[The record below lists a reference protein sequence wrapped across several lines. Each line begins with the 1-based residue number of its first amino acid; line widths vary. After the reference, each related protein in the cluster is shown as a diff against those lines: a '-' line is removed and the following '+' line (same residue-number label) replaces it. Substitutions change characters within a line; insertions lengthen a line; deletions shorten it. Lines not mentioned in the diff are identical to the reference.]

1 MEQESSQSQNQ
12 SQGQSQSQTQKQPTK
27 AKNDNSLTV
36 QNQEQALTAPANSD
50 TNSDTN
56 MDNDKQEPHANS
68 EETEP
73 QKPQHK
79 RSFDELQED
88 SGNYRPVAQ
97 AIGNWLDNASI
108 NTLNH
113 LNEQAADIFYRK
125 GVTFTVYSDA
135 KNIERMIPFDIIPR
149 IIAASEWQQ
158 IEAGCRQ
165 RITALNAFLHD
176 IYHDQAIM
184 KAGIVPASYVYAS
197 GSYEPWMMGITLDK
211 PIYSHISGIDLIR
224 DETGRFC
231 VLEDNLR
238 TPSGVS
244 YMLESRNISET
255 LLADLFSQNAV
266 LGVSGYPQRLK
277 ACLASATS
285 KYDPQIVILT
295 PGRFN
300 SAYYEHAFLA
310 HEMNVPLVHGYDLVV
325 EDSKVY
331 MQGIRGKLQV
341 DIIYRRIDDPYL
353 DPLAFRSDSI
363 LGVSGLM
370 SAYRAGNVVIVNAP
384 GTGVADDKS
393 LYPFVPDMIEFYLN
407 EQPILPN
414 ITTYQCRKP
423 EELTYV
429 LDNLDKLVVKETQG
443 SGGYGMLI
451 GPTSSEQEIADYRT
465 RLLDNPSGFIAQPTI
480 ALSTNPTA
488 VSDGIAPRHID
499 LRPFI
504 LSHGDGMVDIVPG
517 GLTRV
522 AMVEGSLVVNSSQG
536 GGIKDTWVID
546 DSHLTNHLT
555 GSKDSHSI
563 TITNTENAPAISVI
577 NNTDINLN
585 NRAYADTSLVEP
597 SSSSESSPTYYSSY
611 YDRVQ
616 PIEAGYED
624 RVDAPM
630 ILLLS
635 TASHLI
641 WLGRYSER
649 LYYYD
654 NIMKQLIKGDLKK
667 SQVQHLIQHLGF
679 AANSNESLKLMKAQ
693 LMDDLEQQRIPNV
706 IQSIETNIQ
715 EAKGVIGKDTAELYN
730 LIKRLASAGTYRAA
744 TLQLH
749 ACNAAM
755 NQENATVTCFWQL
768 GRHFERLER
777 AVLLD
782 EDAMTASLAF
792 KHWINELPENTRWR
806 ELMRLTNQM
815 IKSQRFSDFSL
826 ISQEFNLILRQGV

>member
-1 MEQESSQSQNQ
+1 MNKTASQSQSKDGNPDKEK
-12 SQGQSQSQTQKQPTK
+12 SANQSQSQSQSIKVL
-27 AKNDNSLTV
+27 NDNTKSPASTPTEDTLTK
-36 QNQEQALTAPANSD
+36 D
-50 TNSDTN
+50 T
-56 MDNDKQEPHANS
+56 S
-68 EETEP
+68 EKPEK
-73 QKPQHK
+73 KPQ
-79 RSFDELQED
+79 SFDELQI
-88 SGNYRPVAQ
+88 SKGKYRPVAQ
-97 AIGNWLDNASI
+97 AVGHWLDNI
-108 NTLNH
+108 NMDALNY
-113 LNEQAADIFYRK
+113 LNEQAENIFYRK

-149 IIAASEWQQ
+149 IIAASEWKQ
-158 IEAGCRQ
+158 IEAGCKQ

-184 KAGIVPASYVYAS
+184 KADIVPASYVYAS
-197 GSYEPWMMGITLDK
+197 GCYEPWMMGIELDK

-224 DETGRFC
+224 DETGKFC

-255 LLADLFSQNAV
+255 LLADIFTETPIMGISD
-266 LGVSGYPQRLK
+266 YPNRLK
-277 ACLASATS
+277 ACLASSTS
-285 KYDPQIVILT
+285 KYDPQVVILT

-331 MQGIRGKLQV
+331 MQGIRGKVQV
-341 DIIYRRIDDPYL
+341 DVIYRRIDDPYI
-353 DPLAFRSDSI
+353 DPLAFKSDSI

-393 LYPFVPDMIEFYLN
+393 LYPFVPDMIKFYLN
-407 EQPILPN
+407 EEPILPN
-414 ITTYQCRKP
+414 IETYQCRKP
-423 EELTYV
+423 DELKYV

-451 GPTSSEQEIADYRT
+451 GPTSTKKEIEEYRL
-465 RLLDNPSGFIAQPTI
+465 RLLENPAGFIAQPTI
-480 ALSTNPTA
+480 SLSTNPTA

-504 LSHGDGMVDIVPG
+504 LSHGDGTVDIVPG

-536 GGIKDTWVID
+536 GGIKDTWIID
-546 DSHLTNHLT
+546 DSDL
-555 GSKDSHSI
+555 DSQQTDKCSPLSSI
-563 TITNTENAPAISVI
+563 GVNASGHA
-577 NNTDINLN
+577 N
-585 NRAYADTSLVEP
+585 
-597 SSSSESSPTYYSSY
+597 Y

-616 PIEAGYED
+616 PLETGYESLD
-624 RVDAPM
+624 DAPM

-654 NIMKQLIKGDLKK
+654 DVMKQLIKGDLKK
-667 SQVQHLIQHLGF
+667 SQIRHLISHLGF
-679 AANSNESLKLMKAQ
+679 AVDGEVSLTTMKAQ
-693 LMDDLEQQRIPNV
+693 MMADLEQNIIPNIV
-706 IQSIETNIQ
+706 QSIEDNVQ

-730 LIKRLASAGTYRAA
+730 LIKRLSSAGTYRAA

-755 NQENATVTCFWQL
+755 KQENPTVTCFWQL
-768 GRHFERLER
+768 GRHFEQLER
-777 AVLLD
+777 AVLLG
-782 EDAMTASLAF
+782 EDSTEISF
-792 KHWINELPENTRWR
+792 EFRHWINELPENTRWR
-806 ELMRLTNQM
+806 ELIRLTNQM
-815 IKSQRFSDFSL
+815 IRSKKFSDFAL
-826 ISQEFNLILRQGV
+826 ISKEFNLILRQGV

>member
-1 MEQESSQSQNQ
+1 MTKKNQ
-12 SQGQSQSQTQKQPTK
+12 SQKQTQSATDTQTS
-27 AKNDNSLTV
+27 ANNGT
-36 QNQEQALTAPANSD
+36 QEQAQSSVTAPKNNATNADKD
-50 TNSDTN
+50 TLS
-56 MDNDKQEPHANS
+56 
-68 EETEP
+68 
-73 QKPQHK
+73 KPNK
-79 RSFDELQED
+79 KSSFDELIISEGQD
-88 SGNYRPVAQ
+88 RPVAKTV
-97 AIGNWLDNASI
+97 GNGLDTI
-108 NTLNH
+108 NLDALNH
-113 LNEQAADIFYRK
+113 LNEQAENIFYRK

-149 IIAASEWQQ
+149 IIAASEWQV
-158 IEAGCRQ
+158 IEKGCMQ

-176 IYHDQAIM
+176 IYHEQAIM
-184 KAGIVPASYVYAS
+184 KAGVVPASYVYAS
-197 GSYEPWMMGITLDK
+197 GCYEPWMMGIELDK

-224 DETGRFC
+224 DEDGRFC

-255 LLADLFSQNAV
+255 LLSEMFDHTPI
-266 LGVSGYPQRLK
+266 LGISDYPMRLK
-277 ACLASATS
+277 KCLVSSTS

-331 MQGIRGKLQV
+331 MQGIRGKVQV
-341 DIIYRRIDDPYL
+341 DIIYRRIDDPFI
-353 DPLAFRSDSI
+353 DPLAFESSSI

-370 SAYRAGNVVIVNAP
+370 SAYRAGNVVITNAP

-393 LYPFVPDMIEFYLN
+393 LYPFVPDMIKFYLD
-407 EQPILPN
+407 EEPILPN
-414 ITTYQCRKP
+414 IQTFQCRKP
-423 EELTYV
+423 DELKYV

-451 GPTSSEQEIADYRT
+451 GPTSTQKEIEAYRL
-465 RLLDNPSGFIAQPTI
+465 RLLENPAGFIAQPTI
-480 ALSTNPTA
+480 SLSTNPTA
-488 VSDGIAPRHID
+488 VADGIAPRHID

-504 LSHGDGMVDIVPG
+504 LSHGDGSVDIVPG

-546 DSHLTNHLT
+546 DSILNNH
-555 GSKDSHSI
+555 SKDNHTSKSSHALENNLSSHS
-563 TITNTENAPAISVI
+563 E
-577 NNTDINLN
+577 
-585 NRAYADTSLVEP
+585 YF
-597 SSSSESSPTYYSSY
+597 
-611 YDRVQ
+611 DRVQ
-616 PIEAGYED
+616 PIEAGYD
-624 RVDAPM
+624 HLGDAPM

-667 SQVQHLIQHLGF
+667 PQVQHLITHLGF
-679 AANSNESLKLMKAQ
+679 EADAEEPLKVMKAQ
-693 LMDDLEQQRIPNV
+693 IMNNLEQIIIPNV
-706 IQSIETNIQ
+706 VQSIETNVQ

-730 LIKRLASAGTYRAA
+730 LIKRLSSAGTYRAA
-744 TLQLH
+744 SLQLY

-755 NQENATVTCFWQL
+755 KQEHATVTCFWQL
-768 GRHFERLER
+768 GRKFEQLER
-777 AVLLD
+777 AVLLE
-782 EDAMTASLAF
+782 EDSMEISLEF
-792 KHWINELPENTRWR
+792 KHWINQLPENTRWR
-806 ELMRLTNQM
+806 ELIRLTNQM
-815 IKSQRFSDFSL
+815 IRSKRFSDFKL
-826 ISQEFNLILRQGV
+826 ISQEFNIILRQGV

>member
-1 MEQESSQSQNQ
+1 MNKKSSQSQSQNQ
-12 SQGQSQSQTQKQPTK
+12 AQNQSQSQTTSTTKTTAKDTLQKATK
-27 AKNDNSLTV
+27 
-36 QNQEQALTAPANSD
+36 
-50 TNSDTN
+50 
-56 MDNDKQEPHANS
+56 
-68 EETEP
+68 
-73 QKPQHK
+73 KPQ
-79 RSFDELQED
+79 SFDELQT
-88 SGNYRPVAQ
+88 SKGQYRPVAQ
-97 AIGNWLDNASI
+97 AVGNWLDNI
-108 NTLNH
+108 NIDALNH
-113 LNEQAADIFYRK
+113 LNEQAENIFYRK

-158 IEAGCRQ
+158 IEAGCKQ

-197 GSYEPWMMGITLDK
+197 GCYEPWMMGIELDK

-244 YMLESRNISET
+244 YMLESRTISET
-255 LLADLFSQNAV
+255 LLSDMFSHTPI
-266 LGVSGYPQRLK
+266 LGISDYPQRLK
-277 ACLASATS
+277 KCLASAIS

-331 MQGIRGKLQV
+331 MQGIRGKVQV
-341 DIIYRRIDDPYL
+341 DVIYRRIDDPYI
-353 DPLAFRSDSI
+353 DPLAFQSNSI

-393 LYPFVPDMIEFYLN
+393 LYPFVPDMIKFYLD
-407 EQPILPN
+407 EDPILPN
-414 ITTYQCRKP
+414 IKTYQCRKP
-423 EELTYV
+423 DELKYV

-451 GPTSSEQEIADYRT
+451 GPTSSKQEIEDYRK
-465 RLLDNPSGFIAQPTI
+465 RLLDNPAGFIAQPTI

-504 LSHGDGMVDIVPG
+504 LSHGDGSVDIVPG

-536 GGIKDTWVID
+536 GGIKDTWVVD
-546 DSHLTNHLT
+546 DSNLEGNILDTLNSNKRHL
-555 GSKDSHSI
+555 
-563 TITNTENAPAISVI
+563 PAS
-577 NNTDINLN
+577 TK
-585 NRAYADTSLVEP
+585 
-597 SSSSESSPTYYSSY
+597 SSSDNHSSLETSAADHANY

-616 PIEAGYED
+616 PTEAGYGHLD
-624 RVDAPM
+624 DAPM

-654 NIMKQLIKGDLKK
+654 NMMKQLIKGDLKK
-667 SQVQHLIQHLGF
+667 SQVQHLISHLGF
-679 AANSNESLKLMKAQ
+679 EADADESLKTMKAQ
-693 LMDDLEQQRIPNV
+693 MITDLAQKRIPNV
-706 IQSIETNIQ
+706 VQSIETNVQ

-730 LIKRLASAGTYRAA
+730 LIKRLSSAGTYRAA
-744 TLQLH
+744 TLQLY

-755 NQENATVTCFWQL
+755 KQEHPTVTCFWQL
-768 GRHFERLER
+768 GRHFEQLER

-782 EDAMTASLAF
+782 EDSMTASLEF

-806 ELMRLTNQM
+806 ELTRLTNQM
-815 IKSQRFSDFSL
+815 IKSKQFSDFKL
-826 ISQEFNLILRQGV
+826 ISKEFNIILRQGV

>member
-1 MEQESSQSQNQ
+1 MTKETTQDLTENSSQNQ
-12 SQGQSQSQTQKQPTK
+12 SQSQSQSQSNNNTESGQVNVHKDQQQK
-27 AKNDNSLTV
+27 SS
-36 QNQEQALTAPANSD
+36 QNQSQSQSSSKDKTKKPA
-50 TNSDTN
+50 
-56 MDNDKQEPHANS
+56 A
-68 EETEP
+68 
-73 QKPQHK
+73 K
-79 RSFDELQED
+79 RPCFDELQTAD
-88 SGNYRPVAQ
+88 GKYRPVAQ
-97 AIGNWLDNASI
+97 AVGDWLDNTSMDSI
-108 NTLNH
+108 IH
-113 LNEQAADIFYRK
+113 LNEQAENIFYRK

-135 KNIERMIPFDIIPR
+135 KNIERMIPFDIVPR

-158 IEAGCRQ
+158 IEKGCHQ

-184 KAGIVPASYVYAS
+184 KEGVVPASYVYAS
-197 GSYEPWMMGITLDK
+197 GCYEPWMMGIELDK

-224 DETGRFC
+224 DEDGRFC

-244 YMLESRNISET
+244 YMLESRTISET
-255 LLADLFSQNAV
+255 LLSDLFAHTPV
-266 LGVSGYPQRLK
+266 LGISDYPKRLK
-277 ACLASATS
+277 KCLASSTS

-331 MQGIRGKLQV
+331 MQGIRGKVQV
-341 DIIYRRIDDPYL
+341 DVIYRRIDDPYI
-353 DPLAFRSDSI
+353 DPLAFQSNSI

-393 LYPFVPDMIEFYLN
+393 LYAFVPDMIKFYLG
-407 EQPILPN
+407 EEPLLPN
-414 ITTYQCRKP
+414 IETYQCRKKD
-423 EELTYV
+423 ELSYV

-451 GPTSSEQEIADYRT
+451 GPTSTKQEISDYRK
-465 RLLDNPSGFIAQPTI
+465 RLLENPAGFIAQPTI
-480 ALSTNPTA
+480 SLSTNPTA

-504 LSHGDGMVDIVPG
+504 LSHGDGSVDIVPG

-536 GGIKDTWVID
+536 GGIKDTWVVD
-546 DSHLTNHLT
+546 DSQL
-555 GSKDSHSI
+555 
-563 TITNTENAPAISVI
+563 NANDLD
-577 NNTDINLN
+577 NNLDKGQGIKSDN
-585 NRAYADTSLVEP
+585 SLVDP
-597 SSSSESSPTYYSSY
+597 NAANHANYYS
-611 YDRVQ
+611 RVQ
-616 PIEAGYED
+616 PTEAGFED
-624 RVDAPM
+624 LDDAPM

-635 TASHLI
+635 TGSHLI

-654 NIMKQLIKGDLKK
+654 SIMKQLINGDIKK
-667 SQVQHLIQHLGF
+667 SQAQHLINNLGF
-679 AANSNESLKLMKAQ
+679 KADTNEPLKIMKAQ
-693 LMDDLEQQRIPNV
+693 MLRDLEQNIIPSV
-706 IQSIETNIQ
+706 VTSIETNVQ
-715 EAKGVIGKDTAELYN
+715 DAKGVIGKDTAELYN
-730 LIKRLASAGTYRAA
+730 LIKRLSNAGTYRAA
-744 TLQLH
+744 TLQLY

-755 NQENATVTCFWQL
+755 KQEHPTVTCFWQL
-768 GRHFERLER
+768 GRYFEQLEH

-782 EDAMTASLAF
+782 EDTTEISLLF
-792 KHWINELPENTRWR
+792 KHWINKLPENTRWR
-806 ELMRLTNQM
+806 ELIRLTNQM
-815 IKSQRFSDFSL
+815 IKSKQFSDFKL
-826 ISQEFNLILRQGV
+826 ISREFNIILQQGV

>member
-1 MEQESSQSQNQ
+1 MNKKST
-12 SQGQSQSQTQKQPTK
+12 QSQSQSQSATDSTNNSAAKKNNQQQSQATVTTTK
-27 AKNDNSLTV
+27 TNTTNDS
-36 QNQEQALTAPANSD
+36 A
-50 TNSDTN
+50 
-56 MDNDKQEPHANS
+56 
-68 EETEP
+68 
-73 QKPQHK
+73 QHPSK
-79 RSFDELQED
+79 KLESFDELKIADGQ
-88 SGNYRPVAQ
+88 YRPVAK
-97 AIGNWLDNASI
+97 AVGDWLDNI
-108 NTLNH
+108 NIDALNH
-113 LNEQAADIFYRK
+113 LNEQAENIFYRK

-149 IIAASEWQQ
+149 IIAASEWQL
-158 IEAGCRQ
+158 IEKGCKQ

-176 IYHDQAIM
+176 IYHEQAIM
-184 KAGIVPASYVYAS
+184 KAGVVPASYVYAS
-197 GSYEPWMMGITLDK
+197 GCYEPWMMGIELDK

-224 DETGRFC
+224 DETGTFC

-255 LLADLFSQNAV
+255 LLSDMFAQTPI
-266 LGVSGYPQRLK
+266 LGISDYPNRLK
-277 ACLASATS
+277 KCLASSTS

-331 MQGIRGKLQV
+331 MQGIRGKVQV
-341 DIIYRRIDDPYL
+341 DVIYRRIDDPYI
-353 DPLAFRSDSI
+353 DPLAFQSNSI

-393 LYPFVPDMIEFYLN
+393 LYPFVPDMIKFYLG
-407 EQPILPN
+407 EEAILPN
-414 ITTYQCRKP
+414 IETYQCRKP
-423 EELTYV
+423 DELKYV

-451 GPTSSEQEIADYRT
+451 GPTSTKEEIEDYRL
-465 RLLDNPSGFIAQPTI
+465 RLLENPSGFIAQPTI
-480 ALSTNPTA
+480 SLSTNPTA

-504 LSHGDGMVDIVPG
+504 LSHGDGSVDIVPG

-546 DSHLTNHLT
+546 DTDLNQNNVDAS
-555 GSKDSHSI
+555 
-563 TITNTENAPAISVI
+563 PAS
-577 NNTDINLN
+577 NRQAGNTDKLLEKNT
-585 NRAYADTSLVEP
+585 TSHPE
-597 SSSSESSPTYYSSY
+597 Y
-611 YDRVQ
+611 YDRLQ
-616 PIEAGYED
+616 PIEAGYD
-624 RVDAPM
+624 YLIDAPM

-641 WLGRYSER
+641 WLGRYGER

-654 NIMKQLIKGDLKK
+654 SIMKQLIKGNLEK
-667 SQVQHLIQHLGF
+667 SQVQHLVSCLGF
-679 AANSNESLKLMKAQ
+679 NADVEASLETMKAQ
-693 LMDDLEQQRIPNV
+693 IMANLEQDIIPNV
-706 IQSIETNIQ
+706 VQSIEANVQ

-730 LIKRLASAGTYRAA
+730 LIKRLSSAGTYRAA
-744 TLQLH
+744 TLQLY

-755 NQENATVTCFWQL
+755 KQEHSTVTCFWQL
-768 GRHFERLER
+768 GRHFEQLER

-782 EDAMTASLAF
+782 ENSLEVSLQF

-806 ELMRLTNQM
+806 ELIRLTNQM
-815 IKSQRFSDFSL
+815 IKSKRFSDFNL
-826 ISQEFNLILRQGV
+826 ISKEFNLILRQGV

>member
-1 MEQESSQSQNQ
+1 MCEVFMNKKST
-12 SQGQSQSQTQKQPTK
+12 QSQSQSQSATDSTNNSAAEKNNQQQSQATVTTTK
-27 AKNDNSLTV
+27 TNATNDS
-36 QNQEQALTAPANSD
+36 A
-50 TNSDTN
+50 
-56 MDNDKQEPHANS
+56 
-68 EETEP
+68 
-73 QKPQHK
+73 QHSSK
-79 RSFDELQED
+79 KLESFDELKIADGQ
-88 SGNYRPVAQ
+88 YRPVAK
-97 AIGNWLDNASI
+97 AVGDWLDNI
-108 NTLNH
+108 NIDALNH
-113 LNEQAADIFYRK
+113 LNEQAENIFYRK

-149 IIAASEWQQ
+149 IIAASEWQL
-158 IEAGCRQ
+158 IEKGCKQ

-176 IYHDQAIM
+176 IYHEQAIM
-184 KAGIVPASYVYAS
+184 KAGVVPASYVYAS
-197 GSYEPWMMGITLDK
+197 GCYEPWMMGIELDK

-224 DETGRFC
+224 DETGTFC

-255 LLADLFSQNAV
+255 LLSDMFAQTPI
-266 LGVSGYPQRLK
+266 LGISDYPNRLK
-277 ACLASATS
+277 KCLASSTS

-331 MQGIRGKLQV
+331 MQGIRGKVQV
-341 DIIYRRIDDPYL
+341 DVIYRRIDDPYI
-353 DPLAFRSDSI
+353 DPLAFQSNSI

-393 LYPFVPDMIEFYLN
+393 LYPFVPDMIKFYLG
-407 EQPILPN
+407 EEAILPN
-414 ITTYQCRKP
+414 IETYQCRKP
-423 EELTYV
+423 DELKYV

-451 GPTSSEQEIADYRT
+451 GPTSTKEEIEDYRL
-465 RLLDNPSGFIAQPTI
+465 RLLENPSGFIAQPTI
-480 ALSTNPTA
+480 SLSTNPTA

-504 LSHGDGMVDIVPG
+504 LSHGDGSVDIVPG

-546 DSHLTNHLT
+546 DTDLNQNNVDAS
-555 GSKDSHSI
+555 
-563 TITNTENAPAISVI
+563 PAS
-577 NNTDINLN
+577 NRQAGNTDKLLEKNT
-585 NRAYADTSLVEP
+585 TSHPE
-597 SSSSESSPTYYSSY
+597 Y
-611 YDRVQ
+611 YDRLQ
-616 PIEAGYED
+616 PIEAGYD
-624 RVDAPM
+624 YLIDAPM

-641 WLGRYSER
+641 WLGRYGER

-654 NIMKQLIKGDLKK
+654 SIMKQLIKGNLEK
-667 SQVQHLIQHLGF
+667 SQVQHLVSCLGF
-679 AANSNESLKLMKAQ
+679 NADVEASLETMKAQ
-693 LMDDLEQQRIPNV
+693 IMANLEQDIIPNV
-706 IQSIETNIQ
+706 VQSIEANVQ

-730 LIKRLASAGTYRAA
+730 LIKRLSSAGTYRAA
-744 TLQLH
+744 TLQLY

-755 NQENATVTCFWQL
+755 KQEHSTVTCFWQL
-768 GRHFERLER
+768 GRHFEQLER

-782 EDAMTASLAF
+782 ENSLEVSLQF

-806 ELMRLTNQM
+806 ELIRLTNQM
-815 IKSQRFSDFSL
+815 IKSKRFSDFNL
-826 ISQEFNLILRQGV
+826 ISKEFNLILRQGV

>member
-1 MEQESSQSQNQ
+1 MNKIASQSQSSDNIQNKENVDHLTQNQ
-12 SQGQSQSQTQKQPTK
+12 SQSIK
-27 AKNDNSLTV
+27 APNDNTKSPVSTTV
-36 QNQEQALTAPANSD
+36 KDTLRKKDALE
-50 TNSDTN
+50 
-56 MDNDKQEPHANS
+56 EPKKKS
-68 EETEP
+68 
-73 QKPQHK
+73 Q
-79 RSFDELQED
+79 SFDELQI
-88 SGNYRPVAQ
+88 SKGKYRPVAQ
-97 AIGNWLDNASI
+97 TVGNWLDNI
-108 NTLNH
+108 NMDALNY
-113 LNEQAADIFYRK
+113 LNEQAENIFYRK

-149 IIAASEWQQ
+149 IIAASEWRQ
-158 IEAGCRQ
+158 IEAGCKQ

-184 KAGIVPASYVYAS
+184 KADIVPASYVYAS
-197 GSYEPWMMGITLDK
+197 GCYEPWMMGIELDK

-224 DETGRFC
+224 DESGKFC

-244 YMLESRNISET
+244 YMLESRKISET
-255 LLADLFSQNAV
+255 LLSDMFSDTDIM
-266 LGVSGYPQRLK
+266 GISDYPNRLK
-277 ACLASATS
+277 ACLASSTS

-331 MQGIRGKLQV
+331 MQGIRGKVQV
-341 DIIYRRIDDPYL
+341 DVIYRRIDDPYI
-353 DPLAFRSDSI
+353 DPLAFQSDSI

-393 LYPFVPDMIEFYLN
+393 LYPFVPDMIKFYLN
-407 EQPILPN
+407 EEPILPN
-414 ITTYQCRKP
+414 IETYQCRKP
-423 EELTYV
+423 DELKYV

-451 GPTSSEQEIADYRT
+451 GPTSTKKEIEEYRL
-465 RLLDNPSGFIAQPTI
+465 RLLENPAGFIAQPTI
-480 ALSTNPTA
+480 SLSTNPTA
-488 VSDGIAPRHID
+488 VIDGIAPRHID

-504 LSHGDGMVDIVPG
+504 LSHGDGSVDIVPG

-536 GGIKDTWVID
+536 GGIKDTWVVD
-546 DSHLTNHLT
+546 DSHLQSETKKPNGNGQAGKYT
-555 GSKDSHSI
+555 
-563 TITNTENAPAISVI
+563 SVPLDA
-577 NNTDINLN
+577 NNSDHAN
-585 NRAYADTSLVEP
+585 
-597 SSSSESSPTYYSSY
+597 Y

-616 PIEAGYED
+616 PLEAGYEMLD
-624 RVDAPM
+624 DAPM

-635 TASHLI
+635 TASYLI

-654 NIMKQLIKGDLKK
+654 DVMKKLVKDDLKK
-667 SQVQHLIQHLGF
+667 SQLKHLISHLGF
-679 AANSNESLKLMKAQ
+679 DADGDESFKTMKAQ
-693 LMDDLEQQRIPNV
+693 MLSDLERNIIPNIV
-706 IQSIETNIQ
+706 QSIDDNVQ

-730 LIKRLASAGTYRAA
+730 LIKRLSSAGTYRAA

-755 NQENATVTCFWQL
+755 KQEHPTVTCFWQL
-768 GRHFERLER
+768 GRHFEQLER
-777 AVLLD
+777 AVLLE
-782 EDAMTASLAF
+782 EDSIEVSLEF
-792 KHWINELPENTRWR
+792 KYWINELPENTRWR
-806 ELMRLTNQM
+806 ELTRLANQM
-815 IKSQRFSDFSL
+815 IRSKKFSDFEL
-826 ISQEFNLILRQGV
+826 ISKEFNIILRQGV

>member
-1 MEQESSQSQNQ
+1 MKSNATQSQGQSQNQ
-12 SQGQSQSQTQKQPTK
+12 SQDQNQSQSQSQAISQIQDNAKDSSQVSSSDSPNATSKTVVQDDKFRPKSLSSQKL
-27 AKNDNSLTV
+27 ASY
-36 QNQEQALTAPANSD
+36 
-50 TNSDTN
+50 
-56 MDNDKQEPHANS
+56 
-68 EETEP
+68 
-73 QKPQHK
+73 
-79 RSFDELQED
+79 DELITEQGD
-88 SGNYRPVAQ
+88 YRSSAKAV
-97 AIGNWLDNASI
+97 GDWLTETNPDH
-108 NTLNH
+108 LNH

-158 IEAGCRQ
+158 VEAGCKQ

-176 IYHDQAIM
+176 IYHEQHIM
-184 KAGIVPASYVYAS
+184 KEGIVPDSYVYAS
-197 GSYEPWMMGITLDK
+197 GCYEPWMMGIKLNK

-244 YMLESRNISET
+244 YMLESRTISE
-255 LLADLFSQNAV
+255 LLLSDVFNHTPI
-266 LGVSGYPQRLK
+266 LGVSDYPKRLK
-277 ACLASATS
+277 ACLASSTS

-331 MQGIRGKLQV
+331 MQGIRGKVQV
-341 DIIYRRIDDPYL
+341 DIIYRRIDDPYI

-393 LYPFVPDMIEFYLN
+393 LYPFVPDMIEYYLG
-407 EQPILPN
+407 EKPILPN
-414 ITTYQCRKP
+414 IETYQCRKP
-423 EELTYV
+423 DELDFV
-429 LDNLDKLVVKETQG
+429 LNNLDKLVVKETQG

-451 GPTSSEQEIADYRT
+451 GPTSTKQEIEDYRK
-465 RLLDNPSGFIAQPTI
+465 RLLENPAGFIAQPTI
-480 ALSTNPTA
+480 SLSTNPTA

-499 LRPFI
+499 LRPFV
-504 LSHGDGMVDIVPG
+504 LSHGDGTVDIVPG

-536 GGIKDTWVID
+536 GGIKDTWVVD
-546 DSHLTNHLT
+546 DSKLIDQDQSQSEAL
-555 GSKDSHSI
+555 SHS
-563 TITNTENAPAISVI
+563 NTSVSSMSTSNTSATGIVDSMIARHAHYNDPAHPVEVGYE
-577 NNTDINLN
+577 NTD
-585 NRAYADTSLVEP
+585 
-597 SSSSESSPTYYSSY
+597 
-611 YDRVQ
+611 
-616 PIEAGYED
+616 
-624 RVDAPM
+624 DAPM

-635 TASHLI
+635 TANHLV

-649 LYYYD
+649 LYHYD
-654 NIMKQLIKGDLKK
+654 SLMKKLIKHQLDAE
-667 SQVQHLIQHLGF
+667 QIQHLIACLGF
-679 AANSNESLKLMKAQ
+679 DVDPNQSITAMTDGILK
-693 LMDDLEQQRIPNV
+693 DLEENRIPSV
-706 IQSIETNIQ
+706 VQSIETNVQ
-715 EAKGVIGKDTAELYN
+715 EAKGVIGKDTSELYN

-744 TLQLH
+744 TLQLY

-755 NQENATVTCFWQL
+755 KQEHPTVKCFWQL
-768 GRHFERLER
+768 GRYFEQLER
-777 AVLLD
+777 AMFLK
-782 EDAMTASLAF
+782 EDAAAISLEF
-792 KHWINELPENTRWR
+792 KSWVNKLPENTRWR
-806 ELMRLTNQM
+806 ELIRLTNQ
-815 IKSQRFSDFSL
+815 IINSQQFSDYQMLSE
-826 ISQEFNLILRQGV
+826 EFNTILQQGV

>member
-1 MEQESSQSQNQ
+1 MNQKSSQRQ
-12 SQGQSQSQTQKQPTK
+12 SQHTGQSQQQTT
-27 AKNDNSLTV
+27 T
-36 QNQEQALTAPANSD
+36 
-50 TNSDTN
+50 
-56 MDNDKQEPHANS
+56 
-68 EETEP
+68 P
-73 QKPQHK
+73 QKKPQ
-79 RSFDELQED
+79 SFDELQNGKG
-88 SGNYRPVAQ
+88 SYRPAARSV
-97 AIGNWLDNASI
+97 GDWLDHTSI
-108 NTLNH
+108 DALNH

-149 IIAASEWQQ
+149 IIAASEWRQ

-197 GSYEPWMMGITLDK
+197 GCYEPWMMGIELDK

-224 DETGRFC
+224 DESGRFC

-244 YMLESRNISET
+244 YMLESRNISEI
-255 LLADLFSQNAV
+255 LLSDQFSHTSI
-266 LGVSGYPQRLK
+266 LGVSDYPKRLK
-277 ACLASATS
+277 SCLASSTS
-285 KYDPQIVILT
+285 KYDPQIAILT

-310 HEMNVPLVHGYDLVV
+310 HEMNVPLVHGYDLIV

-331 MQGIRGKLQV
+331 MQGIRGKVQV
-341 DIIYRRIDDPYL
+341 DIIYRRIDDPYI

-393 LYPFVPDMIEFYLN
+393 LYPFVPDMIEFYLG
-407 EQPILPN
+407 EKPLLPN
-414 ITTYQCRKP
+414 IETYQCRKP
-423 EELTYV
+423 DELQYV

-451 GPTSSEQEIADYRT
+451 GPTSTKQEISDYRK
-465 RLLDNPSGFIAQPTI
+465 RLLANPAGFIAQPTI
-480 ALSTNPTA
+480 SLSTNPTA

-504 LSHGDGMVDIVPG
+504 LSHGDGSVDIVPG

-546 DSHLTNHLT
+546 DSDLAAST
-555 GSKDSHSI
+555 K
-563 TITNTENAPAISVI
+563 PSVAKKQDHQI
-577 NNTDINLN
+577 DKQ
-585 NRAYADTSLVEP
+585 
-597 SSSSESSPTYYSSY
+597 SSEAITANHSHYHDP
-611 YDRVQ
+611 VQ
-616 PIEAGYED
+616 PLEAGYENPD
-624 RVDAPM
+624 NAPM

-635 TASHLI
+635 TANYLV

-654 NIMKQLIKGDLKK
+654 NIIKQLVKGNIKKAQLH
-667 SQVQHLIQHLGF
+667 HLINHLGF
-679 AANSNESLKLMKAQ
+679 NVDPNQPLKTMKAQ
-693 LMDDLEQQRIPNV
+693 MLRDLEQEKIPNIV
-706 IQSIETNIQ
+706 QSIETNVQ

-730 LIKRLASAGTYRAA
+730 LIKRLSSAGTYRAA

-755 NQENATVTCFWQL
+755 AQEHPIVTCFWQL
-768 GRHFERLER
+768 GRHFEQLER
-777 AVLLD
+777 AVFLN
-782 EDAMTASLAF
+782 EDTVAISLEF
-792 KHWINELPENTRWR
+792 KHWINKLPENTRWR
-806 ELMRLTNQM
+806 ELIRLTNQM
-815 IKSQRFSDFSL
+815 IKSQQLSDFQLLSKEC
-826 ISQEFNLILRQGV
+826 STILQQGV

>member
-1 MEQESSQSQNQ
+1 MNKTASQSQSTNKTQNKEDSENQ
-12 SQGQSQSQTQKQPTK
+12 TQSQSVKSPNTK
-27 AKNDNSLTV
+27 NPASTTV
-36 QNQEQALTAPANSD
+36 KD
-50 TNSDTN
+50 TLE
-56 MDNDKQEPHANS
+56 KS
-68 EETEP
+68 E
-73 QKPQHK
+73 K
-79 RSFDELQED
+79 RAQSFDELQI
-88 SGNYRPVAQ
+88 SKGKYRPVAK
-97 AIGNWLDNASI
+97 AVGNWLDNI
-108 NTLNH
+108 NMDALNY
-113 LNEQAADIFYRK
+113 LNEQAENIFYRK

-149 IIAASEWQQ
+149 IIAASEWRQ
-158 IEAGCRQ
+158 IEAGCKQ

-184 KAGIVPASYVYAS
+184 KADIVPASYVYAS
-197 GSYEPWMMGITLDK
+197 GCYEPWMMGIKLDK

-224 DETGRFC
+224 DESGKFC

-255 LLADLFSQNAV
+255 LLSDMFSDTPIM
-266 LGVSGYPQRLK
+266 GISDYPNRLK
-277 ACLASATS
+277 ACLASSTS

-310 HEMNVPLVHGYDLVV
+310 HEMSVPLVHGYDLVV

-331 MQGIRGKLQV
+331 MQGIRGKVQV
-341 DIIYRRIDDPYL
+341 DVIYRRIDDPYI
-353 DPLAFRSDSI
+353 DPLAFQSDSI

-393 LYPFVPDMIEFYLN
+393 LYPFVPDMIKFYLN
-407 EQPILPN
+407 EEPILPN
-414 ITTYQCRKP
+414 IETYQCRKP
-423 EELTYV
+423 DELKYV

-451 GPTSSEQEIADYRT
+451 GPTSTEKEIEEYRL
-465 RLLDNPSGFIAQPTI
+465 RLLENPAGFIAQPTI
-480 ALSTNPTA
+480 SLSTNPTA

-504 LSHGDGMVDIVPG
+504 LSHGDGSVDIVPG

-536 GGIKDTWVID
+536 GGIKDTWVVD
-546 DSHLTNHLT
+546 DSHLQSTTKKPNGNGESGKCSPL
-555 GSKDSHSI
+555 SSE
-563 TITNTENAPAISVI
+563 TNTSDHAN
-577 NNTDINLN
+577 
-585 NRAYADTSLVEP
+585 
-597 SSSSESSPTYYSSY
+597 Y

-616 PIEAGYED
+616 PKEAGYEMLD
-624 RVDAPM
+624 DAPM

-654 NIMKQLIKGDLKK
+654 NVMKQLVKDDLKK
-667 SQVQHLIQHLGF
+667 SQLKHLISHLGF
-679 AANSNESLKLMKAQ
+679 DADADESFKTIKAQ
-693 LMDDLEQQRIPNV
+693 MMSDLEQNIIPNI
-706 IQSIETNIQ
+706 IQSIDDNVQ

-730 LIKRLASAGTYRAA
+730 LIKRLSSAGTYRAA

-755 NQENATVTCFWQL
+755 KQEHPTVTCFWQL
-768 GRHFERLER
+768 GRHFEQLER
-777 AVLLD
+777 AVLLE
-782 EDAMTASLAF
+782 EDSIEVSLEF
-792 KHWINELPENTRWR
+792 KYWINELPENTRWR
-806 ELMRLTNQM
+806 ELTRLANQM
-815 IKSQRFSDFSL
+815 IRSKKFSDFEL
-826 ISQEFNLILRQGV
+826 ISKEFNIILRQGV

>member
-1 MEQESSQSQNQ
+1 MNKTASQSQSKDGNPDKEKSANQNQ
-12 SQGQSQSQTQKQPTK
+12 SQSIKATRTDTTSPDSTMAKDTLTK
-27 AKNDNSLTV
+27 
-36 QNQEQALTAPANSD
+36 D
-50 TNSDTN
+50 TLE
-56 MDNDKQEPHANS
+56 KS
-68 EETEP
+68 E
-73 QKPQHK
+73 QKPQ
-79 RSFDELQED
+79 SFDELQI
-88 SGNYRPVAQ
+88 SKGKYRPVAR
-97 AIGNWLDNASI
+97 AVGHWLDNI
-108 NTLNH
+108 NMDALNY
-113 LNEQAADIFYRK
+113 LNEQAENIFYRK

-149 IIAASEWQQ
+149 IIAASEWKQ
-158 IEAGCRQ
+158 IEAGCKQ

-184 KAGIVPASYVYAS
+184 KADIVPASYVYAS
-197 GSYEPWMMGITLDK
+197 GCYEPWMMGIELDK

-224 DETGRFC
+224 DETGKFC

-255 LLADLFSQNAV
+255 LLADIFSDTPIM
-266 LGVSGYPQRLK
+266 GISDYPSRLK
-277 ACLASATS
+277 ACLASSTS
-285 KYDPQIVILT
+285 KYDPQVVILT

-331 MQGIRGKLQV
+331 MQGIRGKVQV
-341 DIIYRRIDDPYL
+341 DVIYRRIDDPYI
-353 DPLAFRSDSI
+353 DPLAFKSDSI

-393 LYPFVPDMIEFYLN
+393 LYPFVPDMIKFYLN
-407 EQPILPN
+407 EEPILPN
-414 ITTYQCRKP
+414 IETYQCRKP
-423 EELTYV
+423 DDLKYV

-451 GPTSSEQEIADYRT
+451 GPTSTKKEIEEYRL
-465 RLLDNPSGFIAQPTI
+465 RLLENPASFIAQPTI
-480 ALSTNPTA
+480 SLSTNPTA

-504 LSHGDGMVDIVPG
+504 LSHGDGTVDIVPG

-536 GGIKDTWVID
+536 GGIKDTWIID
-546 DSHLTNHLT
+546 DSDL
-555 GSKDSHSI
+555 DSQQTDKCSPLSSI
-563 TITNTENAPAISVI
+563 GVNASGHA
-577 NNTDINLN
+577 N
-585 NRAYADTSLVEP
+585 
-597 SSSSESSPTYYSSY
+597 Y

-616 PIEAGYED
+616 PLETGYESLD
-624 RVDAPM
+624 DAPM

-654 NIMKQLIKGDLKK
+654 DVMKQLIKGDLKK
-667 SQVQHLIQHLGF
+667 SQIRHLISHLGF
-679 AANSNESLKLMKAQ
+679 AVDVEVSLTTMKAQ
-693 LMDDLEQQRIPNV
+693 MMADLEQNIIPNIV
-706 IQSIETNIQ
+706 QSIEDNVQ

-730 LIKRLASAGTYRAA
+730 LIKRLSSAGTYRAA

-755 NQENATVTCFWQL
+755 KQENPTVTCFWQL
-768 GRHFERLER
+768 GRHFEQLER
-777 AVLLD
+777 AVLLG
-782 EDAMTASLAF
+782 EDSTEVSF
-792 KHWINELPENTRWR
+792 EFRHWINELPENTRWR
-806 ELMRLTNQM
+806 ELIRLTNQM
-815 IKSQRFSDFSL
+815 IRSKKFSDFAL
-826 ISQEFNLILRQGV
+826 ISKEFNLILRQGV

>member
-1 MEQESSQSQNQ
+1 MNKKSSQSQSQNQ
-12 SQGQSQSQTQKQPTK
+12 AQNQSQTTSTTSTTKTTVKDTSQKATK
-27 AKNDNSLTV
+27 
-36 QNQEQALTAPANSD
+36 
-50 TNSDTN
+50 
-56 MDNDKQEPHANS
+56 
-68 EETEP
+68 
-73 QKPQHK
+73 KPQ
-79 RSFDELQED
+79 SFDELQT
-88 SGNYRPVAQ
+88 SKGQYRPVAQ
-97 AIGNWLDNASI
+97 AVGNWLDNI
-108 NTLNH
+108 NIDALNH
-113 LNEQAADIFYRK
+113 LNEQAENIFYRK

-158 IEAGCRQ
+158 IEAGCKQ

-197 GSYEPWMMGITLDK
+197 GCYEPWMMGIELDK

-244 YMLESRNISET
+244 YMLESRTISET
-255 LLADLFSQNAV
+255 LLSDMFSHTPI
-266 LGVSGYPQRLK
+266 LGISDYPQRLK
-277 ACLASATS
+277 KCLASAIS

-331 MQGIRGKLQV
+331 MQGIRGKVQV
-341 DIIYRRIDDPYL
+341 DVIYRRIDDPYI
-353 DPLAFRSDSI
+353 DPLAFQSNSI

-393 LYPFVPDMIEFYLN
+393 LYPFVPDMIKFYLD
-407 EQPILPN
+407 EDPILPN
-414 ITTYQCRKP
+414 IETYQCRKP
-423 EELTYV
+423 DELKYV

-451 GPTSSEQEIADYRT
+451 GPTSSKQEIEDYRK
-465 RLLDNPSGFIAQPTI
+465 RLLENPAGFIAQPTI

-504 LSHGDGMVDIVPG
+504 LSHGDGSVDIVPG

-536 GGIKDTWVID
+536 GGIKDTWVVD
-546 DSHLTNHLT
+546 DSNLDDSNLSVDSVNNHNLPAS
-555 GSKDSHSI
+555 GHSSI
-563 TITNTENAPAISVI
+563 ETSA
-577 NNTDINLN
+577 
-585 NRAYADTSLVEP
+585 ADHAN
-597 SSSSESSPTYYSSY
+597 Y

-616 PIEAGYED
+616 PTEAGYGHLD
-624 RVDAPM
+624 DAPM

-654 NIMKQLIKGDLKK
+654 NMMKQLIKGDLKK
-667 SQVQHLIQHLGF
+667 SQVQHLISHLGF
-679 AANSNESLKLMKAQ
+679 EADADESLKTMKAQ
-693 LMDDLEQQRIPNV
+693 MITDLAQKRIPNV
-706 IQSIETNIQ
+706 VQSIETNVQ

-730 LIKRLASAGTYRAA
+730 LIKRLSSAGTYRAA
-744 TLQLH
+744 TLQLY

-755 NQENATVTCFWQL
+755 KQEHPTVTCFWQL
-768 GRHFERLER
+768 GRHFEQLER

-782 EDAMTASLAF
+782 EDSMTASLEF

-806 ELMRLTNQM
+806 ELTRLTNQM
-815 IKSQRFSDFSL
+815 IKSKRFSDFKL
-826 ISQEFNLILRQGV
+826 ISKEFNIILRQGV

>member
-1 MEQESSQSQNQ
+1 
-12 SQGQSQSQTQKQPTK
+12 QP
-27 AKNDNSLTV
+27 
-36 QNQEQALTAPANSD
+36 
-50 TNSDTN
+50 
-56 MDNDKQEPHANS
+56 
-68 EETEP
+68 
-73 QKPQHK
+73 
-79 RSFDELQED
+79 FDELKVNKDE
-88 SGNYRPVAQ
+88 YRPVAQ
-97 AIGNWLDNASI
+97 AVGDWLDDISI
-108 NTLNH
+108 DALNH
-113 LNEQAADIFYRK
+113 LNEQAENIFYRK

-158 IEAGCRQ
+158 IEAGCKQ

-176 IYHDQAIM
+176 IYHEQAIM
-184 KAGIVPASYVYAS
+184 KAGIVPDSYVYAS
-197 GSYEPWMMGITLDK
+197 GCYEPWMMGIELDK

-224 DETGRFC
+224 DESGKFC

-244 YMLESRNISET
+244 YMLESRTISET
-255 LLADLFSQNAV
+255 LLSDLFMQTPI
-266 LGVSGYPQRLK
+266 LGVSDYPQRLK
-277 ACLASATS
+277 KCLASSTS

-310 HEMNVPLVHGYDLVV
+310 HEMSVPLVHGYDLVV

-331 MQGIRGKLQV
+331 MQGIRGKVQV
-341 DIIYRRIDDPYL
+341 DIIYRRIDDPFI
-353 DPLAFRSDSI
+353 DPLAFQSNSI

-393 LYPFVPDMIEFYLN
+393 LYPFVPDMIKFYLG
-407 EQPILPN
+407 EEPILPN
-414 ITTYQCRKP
+414 IETFQCRKP
-423 EELTYV
+423 DELAYV

-451 GPTSSEQEIADYRT
+451 GPTSTKQEISDYRK
-465 RLLDNPSGFIAQPTI
+465 RLLENPAGFIAQPTI
-480 ALSTNPTA
+480 SLSTNPTA

-504 LSHGDGMVDIVPG
+504 LSHGDGSVDIVPG

-536 GGIKDTWVID
+536 GGIKDTWIID
-546 DSHLTNHLT
+546 DSQL
-555 GSKDSHSI
+555 S
-563 TITNTENAPAISVI
+563 
-577 NNTDINLN
+577 
-585 NRAYADTSLVEP
+585 ADGLATST
-597 SSSSESSPTYYSSY
+597 SQSSELSTLESTFDSIAKYDNHANY

-616 PIEAGYED
+616 PTEAGFED
-624 RVDAPM
+624 LDDAPM

-635 TASHLI
+635 TSSYLV

-649 LYYYD
+649 LYCYD
-654 NIMKQLIKGDLKK
+654 NIMKKLIKGDLKK
-667 SQVQHLIQHLGF
+667 PQVQHLITRLGF
-679 AANSNESLKLMKAQ
+679 DADASESMKVMRAQ
-693 LMDDLEQQRIPNV
+693 LIHDLGNLKIPSV
-706 IQSIETNIQ
+706 VASIETNVQ

-730 LIKRLASAGTYRAA
+730 LIKRLSNAGTYRAA

-755 NQENATVTCFWQL
+755 KQEHPTVTCFWQL
-768 GRHFERLER
+768 GRYFEQLER
-777 AVLLD
+777 AVLLG
-782 EDAMTASLAF
+782 EDVTQLSLEF
-792 KHWINELPENTRWR
+792 KHWINQLPENT
-806 ELMRLTNQM
+806 
-815 IKSQRFSDFSL
+815 
-826 ISQEFNLILRQGV
+826 

>member
-1 MEQESSQSQNQ
+1 MNKEATQSQAQKQSQNQ
-12 SQGQSQSQTQKQPTK
+12 NDESAENQNQTQASTASKPATK
-27 AKNDNSLTV
+27 ADSANTTKN
-36 QNQEQALTAPANSD
+36 TATKS
-50 TNSDTN
+50 
-56 MDNDKQEPHANS
+56 KE
-68 EETEP
+68 
-73 QKPQHK
+73 KPQC
-79 RSFDELQED
+79 FDELKISKD
-88 SGNYRPVAQ
+88 KYRPVAQ
-97 AIGNWLDNASI
+97 AVGDWLDDISI
-108 NTLNH
+108 DGLNH
-113 LNEQAADIFYRK
+113 LNEQAENIFYRK

-158 IEAGCRQ
+158 IEAGCKQ

-184 KAGIVPASYVYAS
+184 KEGIVPDAYVYAS
-197 GSYEPWMMGITLDK
+197 GCYEPWMMGIELDK

-224 DETGRFC
+224 DEGGRFC

-255 LLADLFSQNAV
+255 LLSDLFAHTPI
-266 LGVSGYPQRLK
+266 LGVSDYPQRLK
-277 ACLASATS
+277 ACLASSTS

-331 MQGIRGKLQV
+331 MQGIRGKVQV
-341 DIIYRRIDDPYL
+341 DIIYRRIDDPYI

-393 LYPFVPDMIEFYLN
+393 LYPFVPDMIEFYLG
-407 EQPILPN
+407 EKPILPN
-414 ITTYQCRKP
+414 IETFQCRKP
-423 EELTYV
+423 DELEYV
-429 LDNLDKLVVKETQG
+429 LSNLDKLVVKETQG

-451 GPTSSEQEIADYRT
+451 GPTSTKQEISDYRK
-465 RLLDNPSGFIAQPTI
+465 RLLDNPAGFIAQPTI
-480 ALSTNPTA
+480 SLSTNPTA

-504 LSHGDGMVDIVPG
+504 LSHGDGSVDIVPG

-546 DSHLTNHLT
+546 DSDLKPSAKNDVNQTIK
-555 GSKDSHSI
+555 GDSQA
-563 TITNTENAPAISVI
+563 NAYHANYHNPA
-577 NNTDINLN
+577 
-585 NRAYADTSLVEP
+585 
-597 SSSSESSPTYYSSY
+597 
-611 YDRVQ
+611 Q
-616 PIEAGYED
+616 PLEAGYESFD
-624 RVDAPM
+624 DAPM

-635 TASHLI
+635 TANHLI

-649 LYYYD
+649 LYCYD
-654 NIMKQLIKGDLKK
+654 NIMKHLIKGDLKK
-667 SQVQHLIQHLGF
+667 SQLKHLISSLGF
-679 AANSNESLKLMKAQ
+679 EADLNDSSKSITAQ
-693 LMDDLEQQRIPNV
+693 MLRDLAQNKIPNV
-706 IQSIETNIQ
+706 VQSIETNVQ
-715 EAKGVIGKDTAELYN
+715 EAKGVIGEDAAELYN
-730 LIKRLASAGTYRAA
+730 LIKRLSSAGTYRAA
-744 TLQLH
+744 ALQLH

-755 NQENATVTCFWQL
+755 AQEHPTVTCFWQL
-768 GRHFERLER
+768 GRLFERLER

-782 EDAMTASLAF
+782 EDATEISLEF
-792 KHWINELPENTRWR
+792 KYWISELPENTRWR
-806 ELMRLTNQM
+806 ELTRLTNQM
-815 IKSQRFSDFSL
+815 IKSKQLCDFKL
-826 ISQEFNLILRQGV
+826 ISREFSIILQQGV

>member
-1 MEQESSQSQNQ
+1 MNKTASQSQSKDGNPDKEK
-12 SQGQSQSQTQKQPTK
+12 SANQSQSQSIKVP
-27 AKNDNSLTV
+27 NDNTKS
-36 QNQEQALTAPANSD
+36 PASTPTED
-50 TNSDTN
+50 TFTKDT
-56 MDNDKQEPHANS
+56 S
-68 EETEP
+68 EKPEK
-73 QKPQHK
+73 KPQ
-79 RSFDELQED
+79 SFDELQI
-88 SGNYRPVAQ
+88 SKGRYRPVAQ
-97 AIGNWLDNASI
+97 AVGHWLDNI
-108 NTLNH
+108 NMDALNY
-113 LNEQAADIFYRK
+113 LNEQAENIFYRK

-149 IIAASEWQQ
+149 IIAASEWKQ
-158 IEAGCRQ
+158 IEAGCKQ

-184 KAGIVPASYVYAS
+184 KADIVPASYVYAS
-197 GSYEPWMMGITLDK
+197 GCYEPWMMGIELDK

-224 DETGRFC
+224 DETGKFC

-255 LLADLFSQNAV
+255 LLADIFTETPIMGISD
-266 LGVSGYPQRLK
+266 YPSRLK
-277 ACLASATS
+277 ACLASSTS
-285 KYDPQIVILT
+285 KYDPQVVILT

-331 MQGIRGKLQV
+331 MQGIRGKVQV
-341 DIIYRRIDDPYL
+341 DVIYRRIDDPYI
-353 DPLAFRSDSI
+353 DPLAFKSDSI

-393 LYPFVPDMIEFYLN
+393 LYPFVPDMIKFYLN
-407 EQPILPN
+407 EEPILPN
-414 ITTYQCRKP
+414 IETYQCRKP
-423 EELTYV
+423 DDLKYV

-451 GPTSSEQEIADYRT
+451 GPTSTKKEIEEYRV
-465 RLLDNPSGFIAQPTI
+465 RLLENPAGFIAQPTI
-480 ALSTNPTA
+480 SLSTNPTA

-504 LSHGDGMVDIVPG
+504 LSHGDGTVDIVPG

-536 GGIKDTWVID
+536 GGIKDTWIID
-546 DSHLTNHLT
+546 DSDL
-555 GSKDSHSI
+555 DSQQTDKCSPLSSI
-563 TITNTENAPAISVI
+563 GVNASGHA
-577 NNTDINLN
+577 N
-585 NRAYADTSLVEP
+585 
-597 SSSSESSPTYYSSY
+597 Y

-616 PIEAGYED
+616 PLETGYESLD
-624 RVDAPM
+624 DAPM

-654 NIMKQLIKGDLKK
+654 DVMKQLIKGDFKK
-667 SQVQHLIQHLGF
+667 SQIRHLISHLGF
-679 AANSNESLKLMKAQ
+679 AVDGEVSLTTMKAQ
-693 LMDDLEQQRIPNV
+693 MMADLEQNIIPNIV
-706 IQSIETNIQ
+706 QSIEDNVQ

-730 LIKRLASAGTYRAA
+730 LIKRLSSAGTYRAA

-755 NQENATVTCFWQL
+755 KQENPTVTCFWQL
-768 GRHFERLER
+768 GRHFEQLER
-777 AVLLD
+777 AVLLG
-782 EDAMTASLAF
+782 EDSTEISF
-792 KHWINELPENTRWR
+792 EFRHWINELPENTRWR
-806 ELMRLTNQM
+806 ELIRLTNQM
-815 IKSQRFSDFSL
+815 IRSKKFSDFAL
-826 ISQEFNLILRQGV
+826 ISKEFNLILRQGV

>member
-1 MEQESSQSQNQ
+1 MNKDTTQAQNKT
-12 SQGQSQSQTQKQPTK
+12 SIASKPTTQTASLNTK
-27 AKNDNSLTV
+27 KDIDATSK
-36 QNQEQALTAPANSD
+36 E
-50 TNSDTN
+50 
-56 MDNDKQEPHANS
+56 
-68 EETEP
+68 
-73 QKPQHK
+73 KPQC
-79 RSFDELQED
+79 FDELKID
-88 SGNYRPVAQ
+88 KDHYRPVAQ
-97 AIGNWLDNASI
+97 AVGNWLDNI
-108 NTLNH
+108 NIDALNH
-113 LNEQAADIFYRK
+113 LNEQAENIFYRK

-135 KNIERMIPFDIIPR
+135 ENIERMIPFDIIPR

-158 IEAGCRQ
+158 IEAGCKQ

-197 GSYEPWMMGITLDK
+197 GCYEPWMMGIELDK

-224 DETGRFC
+224 DESGRFC

-255 LLADLFSQNAV
+255 LLSDLFTHTPI
-266 LGVSGYPQRLK
+266 LDVSDYPKRLK
-277 ACLASATS
+277 ACLASSTS
-285 KYDPQIVILT
+285 KYDPQIAILT

-331 MQGIRGKLQV
+331 MQGIRGKVQV
-341 DIIYRRIDDPYL
+341 DIIYRRIDDPYI

-393 LYPFVPDMIEFYLN
+393 LYPFVPDMIEFYLG
-407 EQPILPN
+407 EKPILPN
-414 ITTYQCRKP
+414 IETYQCRKP
-423 EELTYV
+423 DELQYV

-451 GPTSSEQEIADYRT
+451 GPTSTKQEIEEYRK
-465 RLLDNPSGFIAQPTI
+465 RLLANPIGFIAQPTI
-480 ALSTNPTA
+480 SLSTNPTA

-504 LSHGDGMVDIVPG
+504 LSHGDGTVDIVPG

-546 DSHLTNHLT
+546 DSNLTTSGNQY
-555 GSKDSHSI
+555 KDKS
-563 TITNTENAPAISVI
+563 
-577 NNTDINLN
+577 
-585 NRAYADTSLVEP
+585 NR
-597 SSSSESSPTYYSSY
+597 SSSDVNNSNNNNGHTNYH
-611 YDRVQ
+611 DRVQ
-616 PIEAGYED
+616 PLEAGYENID
-624 RVDAPM
+624 DAPM

-635 TASHLI
+635 TASYLI

-654 NIMKQLIKGDLKK
+654 DIMKQLIKGDLEKA
-667 SQVQHLIQHLGF
+667 QVQHLINHLGF
-679 AANSNESLKLMKAQ
+679 AADASGSLKTMKAQ
-693 LMDDLEQQRIPNV
+693 MMMDLENNIIPSV
-706 IQSIETNIQ
+706 VQSIETNVQ

-730 LIKRLASAGTYRAA
+730 LIKRLSSAGTYRAA
-744 TLQLH
+744 TLQLY

-755 NQENATVTCFWQL
+755 AQEHATVICFWQL

-777 AVLLD
+777 AVLLN
-782 EDAMTASLAF
+782 EDSMAASLEF
-792 KHWINELPENTRWR
+792 KHWINKLPENTRWR
-806 ELMRLTNQM
+806 ELIRLTNQM
-815 IKSQRFSDFSL
+815 IKSKRFSDFTL
-826 ISQEFNLILRQGV
+826 ISQEFNIILRQGV

>member
-1 MEQESSQSQNQ
+1 MNKTASQSQSKDGNPDKEK
-12 SQGQSQSQTQKQPTK
+12 SANQSQSQSQSIKVP
-27 AKNDNSLTV
+27 NDNTKSPASTPTEDTLTK
-36 QNQEQALTAPANSD
+36 D
-50 TNSDTN
+50 T
-56 MDNDKQEPHANS
+56 S
-68 EETEP
+68 EKPE
-73 QKPQHK
+73 QKPQ
-79 RSFDELQED
+79 SFDELQI
-88 SGNYRPVAQ
+88 SKGKYRPVAQ
-97 AIGNWLDNASI
+97 AVGHWLDNI
-108 NTLNH
+108 NMDALNY
-113 LNEQAADIFYRK
+113 LNEQAENIFYRK

-149 IIAASEWQQ
+149 IIAASEWKQ
-158 IEAGCRQ
+158 IEAGCKQ

-184 KAGIVPASYVYAS
+184 KADIVPASYVYAS
-197 GSYEPWMMGITLDK
+197 GCYEPWMMGIELDK

-224 DETGRFC
+224 DETGKFC

-255 LLADLFSQNAV
+255 LLADIFSDTPIM
-266 LGVSGYPQRLK
+266 GISDYPSRLK
-277 ACLASATS
+277 ACLASSTS

-331 MQGIRGKLQV
+331 MQGIRGKVQV
-341 DIIYRRIDDPYL
+341 DVIYRRIDDPYI
-353 DPLAFRSDSI
+353 DPLAFKSDSI

-393 LYPFVPDMIEFYLN
+393 LYPFVPDMIKFYLN
-407 EQPILPN
+407 EEPILPN
-414 ITTYQCRKP
+414 IETYQCRKP
-423 EELTYV
+423 DDLKYV
-429 LDNLDKLVVKETQG
+429 LDNLDRLVVKETQG

-451 GPTSSEQEIADYRT
+451 GPTSTKKEIEEYRL
-465 RLLDNPSGFIAQPTI
+465 RLLENPAGFIAQPTI
-480 ALSTNPTA
+480 SLSTNPTA

-504 LSHGDGMVDIVPG
+504 LSHGDGTVDIVPG

-536 GGIKDTWVID
+536 GGIKDTWIID
-546 DSHLTNHLT
+546 DSDL
-555 GSKDSHSI
+555 DSQQTDKCSPLSSI
-563 TITNTENAPAISVI
+563 GVNASGHA
-577 NNTDINLN
+577 N
-585 NRAYADTSLVEP
+585 
-597 SSSSESSPTYYSSY
+597 Y

-616 PIEAGYED
+616 PLETGYESLD
-624 RVDAPM
+624 DAPM

-654 NIMKQLIKGDLKK
+654 DVMKQLIKGDLKK
-667 SQVQHLIQHLGF
+667 SQIRHLISHLGF
-679 AANSNESLKLMKAQ
+679 AVDGEVSLTTMKAQ
-693 LMDDLEQQRIPNV
+693 MMADLEQNIIPNIV
-706 IQSIETNIQ
+706 QSIEDNVQ

-730 LIKRLASAGTYRAA
+730 LIKRLSSAGTYRAA

-755 NQENATVTCFWQL
+755 KQENPTVTCFWQL
-768 GRHFERLER
+768 GRHFEQLER
-777 AVLLD
+777 AVLLG
-782 EDAMTASLAF
+782 EDSTEVSF
-792 KHWINELPENTRWR
+792 EFRHWINELPENTRWR
-806 ELMRLTNQM
+806 ELIRLTNQM
-815 IKSQRFSDFSL
+815 IRSKKFSDFAL
-826 ISQEFNLILRQGV
+826 ISKEFNLILRQGV

>member
-1 MEQESSQSQNQ
+1 MNKIASQSQSKDGNPDKEK
-12 SQGQSQSQTQKQPTK
+12 SANQSQSQSQSQSIKVP
-27 AKNDNSLTV
+27 NDNTKSSASTPT
-36 QNQEQALTAPANSD
+36 ED
-50 TNSDTN
+50 TLRKDT
-56 MDNDKQEPHANS
+56 S
-68 EETEP
+68 EKPE
-73 QKPQHK
+73 QKPK
-79 RSFDELQED
+79 SFDELQI
-88 SGNYRPVAQ
+88 SKGKYRPVAQ
-97 AIGNWLDNASI
+97 AVGHWLDNI
-108 NTLNH
+108 NMDALNY
-113 LNEQAADIFYRK
+113 LNEQAENIFYRK

-149 IIAASEWQQ
+149 IIAASEWKH
-158 IEAGCRQ
+158 IEAGCKQ

-184 KAGIVPASYVYAS
+184 KADIVPASYVYAS
-197 GSYEPWMMGITLDK
+197 GCYEPWMMGIELDK

-255 LLADLFSQNAV
+255 LLADIFSDTPIM
-266 LGVSGYPQRLK
+266 GISDYPNRLK
-277 ACLASATS
+277 ACLTSSTS
-285 KYDPQIVILT
+285 KYDPQVVILT

-331 MQGIRGKLQV
+331 MQGIRGKVQV
-341 DIIYRRIDDPYL
+341 DVIYRRIDDPYI
-353 DPLAFRSDSI
+353 DPLAFKSDSI

-393 LYPFVPDMIEFYLN
+393 LYPFVPDMIKFYLN
-407 EQPILPN
+407 EEPILPN
-414 ITTYQCRKP
+414 IETYQCRKP
-423 EELTYV
+423 DDLKYV

-451 GPTSSEQEIADYRT
+451 GPTSTKKEIEEYRL
-465 RLLDNPSGFIAQPTI
+465 RLLENPAGFIAQPTI
-480 ALSTNPTA
+480 SLSTNPTA

-504 LSHGDGMVDIVPG
+504 LSHGDGTVDIVPG

-536 GGIKDTWVID
+536 GGIKDTWIID
-546 DSHLTNHLT
+546 DSDL
-555 GSKDSHSI
+555 DSQQTDKCSPLSSVGV
-563 TITNTENAPAISVI
+563 NASGHA
-577 NNTDINLN
+577 N
-585 NRAYADTSLVEP
+585 
-597 SSSSESSPTYYSSY
+597 Y

-616 PIEAGYED
+616 PLETGYESLD
-624 RVDAPM
+624 DAPM

-654 NIMKQLIKGDLKK
+654 DVMKQLIKGDLKK
-667 SQVQHLIQHLGF
+667 SQIRHLISHLGF
-679 AANSNESLKLMKAQ
+679 AVDGEVSLTTMKAQ
-693 LMDDLEQQRIPNV
+693 MMADLEQNIIPNIV
-706 IQSIETNIQ
+706 QSIEDNVQ

-730 LIKRLASAGTYRAA
+730 LIKRLSSAGTYRAA

-755 NQENATVTCFWQL
+755 KQENPTVTCFWQL
-768 GRHFERLER
+768 GRHFEQLER
-777 AVLLD
+777 AVLLG
-782 EDAMTASLAF
+782 EDSTEISF
-792 KHWINELPENTRWR
+792 EFRHWINELPENTRWR
-806 ELMRLTNQM
+806 ELIRLTNQM
-815 IKSQRFSDFSL
+815 IRSKKFSDFAL
-826 ISQEFNLILRQGV
+826 ISKEFNLILRQGV

>member
-1 MEQESSQSQNQ
+1 MEQKSSKSQNQ
-12 SQGQSQSQTQKQPTK
+12 SQVQNQAQTQKQSTT
-27 AKNDNSLTV
+27 AKNDNSETV
-36 QNQEQALTAPANSD
+36 QSQEQYSTAPAHSD
-50 TNSDTN
+50 IDTV
-56 MDNDKQEPHANS
+56 NDKQAPQHKS
-68 EETEP
+68 EQTES
-73 QKPQHK
+73 QKPQHQQ
-79 RSFDELQED
+79 SFDELQEN
-88 SGNYRPVAQ
+88 SGKYRPVAQ

-149 IIAASEWQQ
+149 IIAASEWQL
-158 IEAGCRQ
+158 IEAGCKQ

-197 GSYEPWMMGITLDK
+197 GCYEPWMMGITLDK

-244 YMLESRNISET
+244 YMLESRNISKK
-255 LLADLFSQNAV
+255 LLADLFTKNSI
-266 LGVSGYPQRLK
+266 LGVSDYPQRLK

-341 DIIYRRIDDPYL
+341 DIIYRRIDDPYI

-407 EQPILPN
+407 EKPILPN
-414 ITTYQCRKP
+414 IKTYQCRKP
-423 EELTYV
+423 DELQYV

-451 GPTSSEQEIADYRT
+451 GPTSSKQEIEAYRT

-488 VSDGIAPRHID
+488 ISDGIAPRHID

-504 LSHGDGMVDIVPG
+504 LSHGDGTVDIVPG

-546 DSHLTNHLT
+546 DSNLTTRLKSTHV
-555 GSKDSHSI
+555 S
-563 TITNTENAPAISVI
+563 PRSV
-577 NNTDINLN
+577 NNNDVVK
-585 NRAYADTSLVEP
+585 ACADTYLAN
-597 SSSSESSPTYYSSY
+597 SSPASSESSATYSSY

-616 PIEAGYED
+616 PIEAGYEG
-624 RVDAPM
+624 RTDAPM

-654 NIMKQLIKGDLKK
+654 NIMKQMIKGDLKK
-667 SQVQHLIQHLGF
+667 SQVQHLIHHLGF
-679 AANSNESLKLMKAQ
+679 AVSSSESLKVMKAQ
-693 LMDDLEQQRIPNV
+693 LMCDLEQQRIPNV

-755 NQENATVTCFWQL
+755 AQEHATVTCFWQL

-777 AVLLD
+777 AVLLE
-782 EDAMTASLAF
+782 EDAMAASLEF

-806 ELMRLTNQM
+806 ELIRLTNQM
-815 IKSQRFSDFSL
+815 IKGKRFSDFNL
-826 ISQEFNLILRQGV
+826 ISQEFYIILRQGV

>member
-1 MEQESSQSQNQ
+1 MNKTASQSQSKDGNPDKEK
-12 SQGQSQSQTQKQPTK
+12 SANQSQSQSIKATSTDTTSPDSTIAKDTLTK
-27 AKNDNSLTV
+27 
-36 QNQEQALTAPANSD
+36 D
-50 TNSDTN
+50 T
-56 MDNDKQEPHANS
+56 S
-68 EETEP
+68 EKPE
-73 QKPQHK
+73 QKPQ
-79 RSFDELQED
+79 SFDELQI
-88 SGNYRPVAQ
+88 SKGKYRPVAQ
-97 AIGNWLDNASI
+97 AVGHWLDNI
-108 NTLNH
+108 NMDALNY
-113 LNEQAADIFYRK
+113 LNEQAENIFYRK

-149 IIAASEWQQ
+149 IIAASEWKQ
-158 IEAGCRQ
+158 IEAGCKQ

-184 KAGIVPASYVYAS
+184 KADIVPASYVYAS
-197 GSYEPWMMGITLDK
+197 GCYEPWMMGIELDK

-224 DETGRFC
+224 DETGKFC

-255 LLADLFSQNAV
+255 LLADIFTETPIMGISD
-266 LGVSGYPQRLK
+266 YPNRLK
-277 ACLASATS
+277 ACLASSTS
-285 KYDPQIVILT
+285 KYDPQVVILT

-331 MQGIRGKLQV
+331 MQGIRGKVQV
-341 DIIYRRIDDPYL
+341 DVIYRRIDDPYI
-353 DPLAFRSDSI
+353 DPLAFKSDSI

-393 LYPFVPDMIEFYLN
+393 LYPFVPDMIKFYLN
-407 EQPILPN
+407 EEPILPN
-414 ITTYQCRKP
+414 IETYQCRKP
-423 EELTYV
+423 DDLKYV

-451 GPTSSEQEIADYRT
+451 GPTSTKKEIEEYRV
-465 RLLDNPSGFIAQPTI
+465 RLLENPAGFIAQPTI
-480 ALSTNPTA
+480 SLSTNPTA

-504 LSHGDGMVDIVPG
+504 LSHGDGTVDIVPG

-536 GGIKDTWVID
+536 GGIKDTWIID
-546 DSHLTNHLT
+546 DSDL
-555 GSKDSHSI
+555 DSQQTDKCSPLSSI
-563 TITNTENAPAISVI
+563 GVNASGHA
-577 NNTDINLN
+577 N
-585 NRAYADTSLVEP
+585 
-597 SSSSESSPTYYSSY
+597 Y

-616 PIEAGYED
+616 PLETGYESLD
-624 RVDAPM
+624 DAPM

-654 NIMKQLIKGDLKK
+654 DVMKQLIKGDLKK
-667 SQVQHLIQHLGF
+667 SQIRHLISHLGF
-679 AANSNESLKLMKAQ
+679 AVDGEVSLTTMKAQ
-693 LMDDLEQQRIPNV
+693 MMADLEQNIIPNIV
-706 IQSIETNIQ
+706 QSIEDNVQ

-730 LIKRLASAGTYRAA
+730 LIKRLSSAGTYRAA

-755 NQENATVTCFWQL
+755 KQENPTVTCFWQL
-768 GRHFERLER
+768 GRHFEQLER
-777 AVLLD
+777 AVLLG
-782 EDAMTASLAF
+782 EDSTEISF
-792 KHWINELPENTRWR
+792 EFRHWINELPENTRWR
-806 ELMRLTNQM
+806 ELIRLTNQM
-815 IKSQRFSDFSL
+815 IRSKKFSDFAL
-826 ISQEFNLILRQGV
+826 ISKEFNLILRQGV

>member
-1 MEQESSQSQNQ
+1 MNKKPSQSQSQNQ
-12 SQGQSQSQTQKQPTK
+12 DQNQDQNQSQTTSTTKTTVKDTSQKATK
-27 AKNDNSLTV
+27 
-36 QNQEQALTAPANSD
+36 
-50 TNSDTN
+50 
-56 MDNDKQEPHANS
+56 
-68 EETEP
+68 
-73 QKPQHK
+73 KPQ
-79 RSFDELQED
+79 SFDELQT
-88 SGNYRPVAQ
+88 GKGRYRPVAQ
-97 AIGNWLDNASI
+97 AVGNWLDNI
-108 NTLNH
+108 NIDALNH
-113 LNEQAADIFYRK
+113 LNEQAENIFYRK

-158 IEAGCRQ
+158 IEAGCKQ

-197 GSYEPWMMGITLDK
+197 GCYEPWMMGIELEK

-244 YMLESRNISET
+244 YMLESRTISET
-255 LLADLFSQNAV
+255 LLSDMFSHTPI
-266 LGVSGYPQRLK
+266 LGISDYPKRLK
-277 ACLASATS
+277 KCLASAIS

-331 MQGIRGKLQV
+331 MQGIRGKVQV
-341 DIIYRRIDDPYL
+341 DVIYRRIDDPYI
-353 DPLAFRSDSI
+353 DPLAFQSNSI

-393 LYPFVPDMIEFYLN
+393 LYPFVPDMIKFYLD
-407 EQPILPN
+407 EDPILPN
-414 ITTYQCRKP
+414 IETYQCRKP
-423 EELTYV
+423 DELKYV

-451 GPTSSEQEIADYRT
+451 GPTSSKQEIEDYRK
-465 RLLDNPSGFIAQPTI
+465 RLLENPAGFIAQPTI

-504 LSHGDGMVDIVPG
+504 LSHGDGSVDIVPG

-536 GGIKDTWVID
+536 GGIKDTWVVD
-546 DSHLTNHLT
+546 DSNLEGNILDTLNSNKRHL
-555 GSKDSHSI
+555 
-563 TITNTENAPAISVI
+563 PAS
-577 NNTDINLN
+577 TK
-585 NRAYADTSLVEP
+585 
-597 SSSSESSPTYYSSY
+597 SSSDNHSSLETSAADHANY

-616 PIEAGYED
+616 PTEAGYGHLD
-624 RVDAPM
+624 DAPM

-654 NIMKQLIKGDLKK
+654 NMMKQLIKGDLKK
-667 SQVQHLIQHLGF
+667 SQVQHLISHLGF
-679 AANSNESLKLMKAQ
+679 EADADESLKTMKAQ
-693 LMDDLEQQRIPNV
+693 MITDLAQKRIPNV
-706 IQSIETNIQ
+706 VQSIETNVQ

-730 LIKRLASAGTYRAA
+730 LIKRLSSAGTYRAA
-744 TLQLH
+744 TLQLY

-755 NQENATVTCFWQL
+755 KQEHPTVTCFWQL
-768 GRHFERLER
+768 GRHFEQLER

-782 EDAMTASLAF
+782 EDSMTASLEF

-806 ELMRLTNQM
+806 ELTRLTNQM
-815 IKSQRFSDFSL
+815 IKSKQFSDFKL
-826 ISQEFNLILRQGV
+826 ISKEFNIILRQGV